1 MPTLKDLNARIPDG
15 IGNECLNLRN
25 YCYWLRELCRS
36 EAEYLKIESVATI
49 ILAAQ
54 IFPSEAERLRHAEL
68 RFELLRFIAL
78 SMRRTVPLSEQASR
92 VLSKFL
98 SAVSN
103 DRKNSRRDNLILS
116 FNYDTLIED
125 QVLQDPNLFQSTS
138 IDYGVNMERADR
150 SAQNS
155 PRERTVD
162 LLKLHGSLNWYAV
175 KGAGEE
181 FDIKNVC
188 RIERNDRSFPMYE
201 KDNPIFIPMA
211 HAKESFLKGSL
222 FNVIWSKADYFLS
235 HADEIFVIGYG
246 FPQTD
251 GNSFPFLLK
260 HRDRIRKVVV
270 FEKESSP
277 EIARLERLFGKENLA
292 CQDAKEFLSEMF

>member
-68 RFELLRFIAL
+68 RFELLRFIAM

-277 EIARLERLFGKENLA
+277 EIARLERLFGKETLA

>member
-68 RFELLRFIAL
+68 RFELLRFIAM

-260 HRDRIRKVVV
+260 HRDRISKVVV
-270 FEKESSP
+270 FEKKDSP
-277 EIARLERLFGKENLA
+277 EIARLERLFGKEALA

>member
-68 RFELLRFIAL
+68 RFELLRFIAM
-78 SMRRTVPLSEQASR
+78 SMRRTVPLSEQASH

-270 FEKESSP
+270 FEKKDSP

>member
-68 RFELLRFIAL
+68 RFELLRFIAM

-98 SAVSN
+98 SSVSN

-277 EIARLERLFGKENLA
+277 EIARLERLFGKETLA

>member
-68 RFELLRFIAL
+68 RFELLRFIAM

-98 SAVSN
+98 SSVSN

-277 EIARLERLFGKENLA
+277 EIARLERLFGKEALA

>member
-68 RFELLRFIAL
+68 RFELLRFIAM

-277 EIARLERLFGKENLA
+277 EIARLERLFGKEALA

>member
-25 YCYWLRELCRS
+25 YCYWLRELCHS

-68 RFELLRFIAL
+68 RFELLRFIAM

-270 FEKESSP
+270 FEKKDSP

>member
-68 RFELLRFIAL
+68 RFELLRFIAM

-270 FEKESSP
+270 FEKKDSP